1 MPRNLGT
8 TAVLLSLILL
18 SSSTAVAEEIQ
29 YTVKSGDTLYSIS
42 RSYNIELDAL
52 MSINGID
59 DVRNLKVGQTLEI
72 PDQSPPD
79 YRLSDYEILVGD
91 TLFSISRR
99 TGMSME
105 ELLRINNIQEDSI
118 IKPGQIIRV
127 RALTANP
134 EEEARTADNGND
146 SPAAAANTSENDQ
159 NSATSGDDQPARE
172 GTILTSEPSSGGDG
186 LYWPHEGER
195 YSFAGKFPGI
205 VIKGNPGDAINSVG
219 PGRVVYSGPHST
231 LGNVVF
237 VQNPRGYIYIY
248 GGNRRLFVN
257 QGDDLTTGQLIGELG
272 ASPLLPD
279 VQVYFSVWKE
289 GRYLDPNTAPR

>member
-1 MPRNLGT
+1 MPQNLGT
-8 TAVLLSLILL
+8 AALLLSLMLL
-18 SSSTAVAEEIQ
+18 SSSAVVGEEIE

-42 RSYNIELDAL
+42 RSYNIELETL
-52 MSINGID
+52 MRVNGIE
-59 DVRNLKVGQTLEI
+59 DVRSLKVGQALEI
-72 PDQSPPD
+72 PGESLPA

-99 TGMSME
+99 TGMSMD
-105 ELLRINNIQEDSI
+105 ELLRVNNIQEDSI
-118 IKPGQIIRV
+118 IKPGQIIKV
-127 RALTANP
+127 RALAAAPAADETPADRENGSVGPDQNP
-134 EEEARTADNGND
+134 E
-146 SPAAAANTSENDQ
+146 
-159 NSATSGDDQPARE
+159 SAVEPQPARE
-172 GTILTSEPSSGGDG
+172 GTILTSEPSSGGDD
-186 LYWPHEGER
+186 LYWPHDGER

-248 GGNRRLFVN
+248 GGNRRLFVD
-257 QGDDLTTGQLIGELG
+257 QGDDLTSGQLIGELG

>member
-18 SSSTAVAEEIQ
+18 SSSTAVAEEIE

-42 RSYNIELDAL
+42 RSYNIELNTL

-72 PDQSPPD
+72 PEQSSPEYP
-79 YRLSDYEILVGD
+79 LSDYEILVGD

-134 EEEARTADNGND
+134 EEETRTADNGND
-146 SPAAAANTSENDQ
+146 SPAAEAGTSEDDQ
-159 NSATSGDDQPARE
+159 NSASSGGDQPARE